1 MALALAS
8 SLPGSTRGGQP
19 KGNSV
24 RLHACADGARGGAR
38 FRSNLALGTAGVAAA
53 TTLAAGAG
61 RSSRRNASGSFG
73 PGPFKGGAVAP
84 PRSVRCR
91 VFDRFREDA
100 INVIYAA
107 QEEALRRSC
116 GAVCTEFIL
125 YGILS
130 QDAKAGLRGAKTV
143 LVRKGITK
151 EAVKRAI
158 TNSRSR
164 YVVDAPGKGSLPFS
178 ENTRVLFD
186 TANAASVGNTEIGC
200 EQLLLAFCEPPLA
213 QSGAMVLLKGLGLS
227 GEKLKAA
234 VEEELSA
241 PVDERQL
248 AAVGADEKGDSDL
261 TLDQVATDLTQM
273 AMDGLLDPVV
283 GRQEEMERIIQ
294 ILLRKRK
301 NNCCLVGPP
310 GVGKTAVVEGLAQ
323 RIAQGEVPSRLRGK
337 QLYSLD
343 LGQLVAGTKYR
354 GEFEDR
360 LKKVINEVTS
370 DERDICLFIDEIHQ
384 IIGAGAAGADSS
396 MDAANL
402 LKPSLARGELQ
413 VIGAT
418 TADEYTKHIEKD
430 AALERRFQR
439 VNCEEASVSE
449 TLEVL
454 EGLRPSYEAHHG
466 VLLSPDA
473 LQAATRLSQRYLTNR
488 FLPDKAV
495 DLIDEASSLAQ
506 WRMELQLEQANEEES
521 PGEQPKPVVTAADVA
536 AVLSKWSG
544 VPVDRIEQG
553 ESERLMHL
561 EEILSKR
568 IVGQDEAVSALARAV
583 RRARSGLAGQQ
594 RPTATFFFAGPSG
607 VGKTQLCRVLAEEY
621 YVDTKAMVRLDMSE
635 FSEPHSVSRLIGA
648 PPGYVGYNDPRSGQ
662 LTEAVRRRPYSVV
675 VLDEIEKAHAEVLN
689 LLLQVMEDGRLT
701 DGKGRTVSF
710 NHSIIVMTSNVG
722 SKEILQQAAGM
733 GSYGDLRRA
742 VQAQLQQKFR
752 PEFLNRIDELLVFQ
766 ALSETQLT
774 QIVQL
779 ILGDAQSRAIN
790 AFEEAALQ
798 HGSPERLEITWTADL
813 EQLVIAKGSNVS
825 YGARPLRRAV
835 QRLFEDPLA
844 EFLVAGDLKSGGAVL
859 VDVEDGQVVLRY
871 DGRTLRP
878 VCTAKEVAEMP
889 KVMQSALN
897 QAAPENSN
905 VPVSAVSVS

>member
-1 MALALAS
+1 
-8 SLPGSTRGGQP
+8 
-19 KGNSV
+19 
-24 RLHACADGARGGAR
+24 
-38 FRSNLALGTAGVAAA
+38 
-53 TTLAAGAG
+53 
-61 RSSRRNASGSFG
+61 
-73 PGPFKGGAVAP
+73 
-84 PRSVRCR
+84 
-91 VFDRFREDA
+91 
-100 INVIYAA
+100 
-107 QEEALRRSC
+107 
-116 GAVCTEFIL
+116 
-125 YGILS
+125 
-130 QDAKAGLRGAKTV
+130 
-143 LVRKGITK
+143 
-151 EAVKRAI
+151 
-158 TNSRSR
+158 
-164 YVVDAPGKGSLPFS
+164 
-178 ENTRVLFD
+178 
-186 TANAASVGNTEIGC
+186 
-200 EQLLLAFCEPPLA
+200 
-213 QSGAMVLLKGLGLS
+213 
-227 GEKLKAA
+227 
-234 VEEELSA
+234 
-241 PVDERQL
+241 
-248 AAVGADEKGDSDL
+248 
-261 TLDQVATDLTQM
+261 VATDLTQM

-283 GRQEEMERIIQ
+283 GREEEMERIIQ

-323 RIAQGEVPSRLRGK
+323 RIAEGKVPSRLRGK

-360 LKKVINEVTS
+360 LKKVINEVTD

-439 VNCEEASVSE
+439 VNCEEASIPE

-454 EGLRPSYEAHHG
+454 DGLRPSYEAHHG
-466 VLLSPDA
+466 VLLSPEA
-473 LQAATRLSQRYLTNR
+473 LQAAARLSQRYLTNR

-506 WRMELQLEQANEEES
+506 WRMEIQLDEANEEAT
-521 PGEQPKPVVTAADVA
+521 PGEQPKPLVTAADVA

-544 VPVDRIEQG
+544 VPVDRIEEG
-553 ESERLMHL
+553 ESDRLMHL

-568 IVGQDEAVSALARAV
+568 IVGQDEAVSALSRAV
-583 RRARSGLAGQQ
+583 RRARSGLAGQN

-689 LLLQVMEDGRLT
+689 LLLQVLEDGRLT

-710 NHSIIVMTSNVG
+710 NNSIIVMTSNVG
-722 SKEILQQAAGM
+722 SKEILQQAAGV

-742 VQAQLQQKFR
+742 VQTQLQQKFR

-766 ALSETQLT
+766 ALSSKQLT
-774 QIVQL
+774 KIVQL
-779 ILGDAQSRAIN
+779 VLGDAQKRAIT

-798 HGSPERLEITWTADL
+798 SGRSKSALDLTWTAEL
-813 EQLVIAKGSNVS
+813 EELVISRGSNVS

-844 EFLVAGDLKSGGAVL
+844 EFMVAGDLKQGGPVT
-859 VDVEDGQVVLRY
+859 VDVEDNSVVLRY
-871 DGRTLRP
+871 DGKTLRP
-878 VCTAKEVAEMP
+878 CCSAKEVMEVP
-889 KVMQSALN
+889 KIQTELQTGPVPN
-897 QAAPENSN
+897 QTNQ
-905 VPVSAVSVS
+905 VPAAVSVS

>member
-1 MALALAS
+1 MDVGVSQSRAPQTGVVGGIPAS
-8 SLPGSTRGGQP
+8 SPNFGAAVNVDALIDQPSMFDFYDDGGGLDMAFLGMAQVDAAGNVNSSRFGTKLSGAGGFINISQNCKKVVFVGTFTCDGLEVSVQNQLTILKEGTCRKFVQQVEHVTFSGDYARERKQEVLYVTERCVFQLTSNGLELTEVAPGIDLE
-19 KGNSV
+19 KEV
-24 RLHACADGARGGAR
+24 
-38 FRSNLALGTAGVAAA
+38 LAHMDSWMHL
-53 TTLAAGAG
+53 AGAG
-61 RSSRRNASGSFG
+61 SSYVIGRLGVVWIVHG
-73 PGPFKGGAVAP
+73 D
-84 PRSVRCR
+84 
-91 VFDRFREDA
+91 FD
-100 INVIYAA
+100 Y
-107 QEEALRRSC
+107 C
-116 GAVCTEFIL
+116 
-125 YGILS
+125 
-130 QDAKAGLRGAKTV
+130 
-143 LVRKGITK
+143 
-151 EAVKRAI
+151 
-158 TNSRSR
+158 
-164 YVVDAPGKGSLPFS
+164 KGSLPFS

-439 VNCEEASVSE
+439 VNCEDASVSE

-521 PGEQPKPVVTAADVA
+521 PGEQF
-536 AVLSKWSG
+536 W
-544 VPVDRIEQG
+544 
-553 ESERLMHL
+553 
-561 EEILSKR
+561 
-568 IVGQDEAVSALARAV
+568 
-583 RRARSGLAGQQ
+583 
-594 RPTATFFFAGPSG
+594 
-607 VGKTQLCRVLAEEY
+607 TQ
-621 YVDTKAMVRLDMSE
+621 K
-635 FSEPHSVSRLIGA
+635 
-648 PPGYVGYNDPRSGQ
+648 
-662 LTEAVRRRPYSVV
+662 
-675 VLDEIEKAHAEVLN
+675 
-689 LLLQVMEDGRLT
+689 
-701 DGKGRTVSF
+701 
-710 NHSIIVMTSNVG
+710 
-722 SKEILQQAAGM
+722 
-733 GSYGDLRRA
+733 
-742 VQAQLQQKFR
+742 
-752 PEFLNRIDELLVFQ
+752 
-766 ALSETQLT
+766 
-774 QIVQL
+774 
-779 ILGDAQSRAIN
+779 
-790 AFEEAALQ
+790 
-798 HGSPERLEITWTADL
+798 
-813 EQLVIAKGSNVS
+813 
-825 YGARPLRRAV
+825 
-835 QRLFEDPLA
+835 
-844 EFLVAGDLKSGGAVL
+844 
-859 VDVEDGQVVLRY
+859 
-871 DGRTLRP
+871 
-878 VCTAKEVAEMP
+878 
-889 KVMQSALN
+889 
-897 QAAPENSN
+897 
-905 VPVSAVSVS
+905 

>member
-1 MALALAS
+1 MHLDHLDLDPSKVRRGSATLRAVP
-8 SLPGSTRGGQP
+8 SLRSLQGGCHQRDLRGTGRGAPPQLW
-19 KGNSV
+19 S
-24 RLHACADGARGGAR
+24 RLHRVHPLRHLVPGRQGGPPRRQDGA
-38 FRSNLALGTAGVAAA
+38 
-53 TTLAAGAG
+53 
-61 RSSRRNASGSFG
+61 G
-73 PGPFKGGAVAP
+73 PGPGGRGRWPCLFWAP
-84 PRSVRCR
+84 CR
-91 VFDRFREDA
+91 TM
-100 INVIYAA
+100 
-107 QEEALRRSC
+107 SP
-116 GAVCTEFIL
+116 G
-125 YGILS
+125 
-130 QDAKAGLRGAKTV
+130 
-143 LVRKGITK
+143 
-151 EAVKRAI
+151 
-158 TNSRSR
+158 
-164 YVVDAPGKGSLPFS
+164 GKGSLPFS

-439 VNCEEASVSE
+439 VNCEDASVSE

-521 PGEQPKPVVTAADVA
+521 PGEQF
-536 AVLSKWSG
+536 W
-544 VPVDRIEQG
+544 
-553 ESERLMHL
+553 
-561 EEILSKR
+561 
-568 IVGQDEAVSALARAV
+568 
-583 RRARSGLAGQQ
+583 
-594 RPTATFFFAGPSG
+594 
-607 VGKTQLCRVLAEEY
+607 TQ
-621 YVDTKAMVRLDMSE
+621 K
-635 FSEPHSVSRLIGA
+635 
-648 PPGYVGYNDPRSGQ
+648 
-662 LTEAVRRRPYSVV
+662 
-675 VLDEIEKAHAEVLN
+675 
-689 LLLQVMEDGRLT
+689 
-701 DGKGRTVSF
+701 
-710 NHSIIVMTSNVG
+710 
-722 SKEILQQAAGM
+722 
-733 GSYGDLRRA
+733 
-742 VQAQLQQKFR
+742 
-752 PEFLNRIDELLVFQ
+752 
-766 ALSETQLT
+766 
-774 QIVQL
+774 
-779 ILGDAQSRAIN
+779 
-790 AFEEAALQ
+790 
-798 HGSPERLEITWTADL
+798 
-813 EQLVIAKGSNVS
+813 
-825 YGARPLRRAV
+825 
-835 QRLFEDPLA
+835 
-844 EFLVAGDLKSGGAVL
+844 
-859 VDVEDGQVVLRY
+859 
-871 DGRTLRP
+871 
-878 VCTAKEVAEMP
+878 
-889 KVMQSALN
+889 
-897 QAAPENSN
+897 
-905 VPVSAVSVS
+905 